1 MPLKNFDG
9 RRVLSLES
17 RRSTELARLIENYR
31 GVALSAPAIREIPIE
46 GNEEV
51 LQLSRDLIEG
61 CIDMVVFRT
70 GVGARALLKVI
81 EEKQSREDFLR
92 ALRSV
97 KVAARGPKP
106 LSVLREW
113 NVPVTIVAPEP
124 CTWRELLRALEEMS
138 SGLHGLRVIVQ

>member
-81 EEKQSREDFLR
+81 GESNLARIFSALCAPSRSLH
-92 ALRSV
+92 
-97 KVAARGPKP
+97 
-106 LSVLREW
+106 
-113 NVPVTIVAPEP
+113 VAPSL
-124 CTWRELLRALEEMS
+124 CQFCANGTFR
-138 SGLHGLRVIVQ
+138 